1 MIHQI
6 IPAHPGLT
14 AIAAVLAMTAT
25 PAFAQVATPEPSV
38 TQAPPAAE
46 PAAPASAE
54 PAATTPVKAVPTLPD
69 LPVASADKPAQA
81 VAESRLAKPA
91 PIKPAPIKNAEHI
104 VTSAVRSGKPTL
116 SMPAFTP
123 APPPVVADDI
133 SSPVMPA
140 QSKMT
145 VVPIVRPSNSSGGM
159 AGISD
164 NRVTETNWLLL
175 GGGGLLM
182 AAAGTAFALSRRRKV
197 ANASPARPSAMLITP
212 APVRAAAPAPRVDA
226 RNADH
231 SVVQPVLEAL
241 IAQSPS
247 PANPFS
253 TRRNRL
259 RRAHYLLRTGQA
271 RAEVPANAARTMAE
285 RPAAFA
291 PDRWSETRV
300 AGQTPMWVNWQPSK
314 R

>member
-69 LPVASADKPAQA
+69 LPVASSDKPAQA
-81 VAESRLAKPA
+81 GAESRLAKPA

-197 ANASPARPSAMLITP
+197 ANASSTRPSAMLITP